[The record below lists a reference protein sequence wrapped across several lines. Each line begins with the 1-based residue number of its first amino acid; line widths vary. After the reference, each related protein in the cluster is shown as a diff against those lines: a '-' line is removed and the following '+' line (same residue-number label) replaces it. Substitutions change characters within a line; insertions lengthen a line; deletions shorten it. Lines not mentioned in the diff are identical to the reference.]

1 MTKKLTQKNVKREI
15 TKAIKKVATAG
26 LKEIKNPI
34 IKEMRA
40 YTYKPKGLWWDKI
53 KIETT
58 IGTPVYNPG
67 LDLYRWCVK
76 TGFPM
81 PKNEEEKNK
90 IEKLAD
96 YRFYILKRE
105 LKNFINDILD
115 ILVAER
121 AILFYLGVAIGI
133 ILGFCGYHYYF

>member
-15 TKAIKKVATAG
+15 TKAIKKVATAAWDD
-26 LKEIKNPI
+26 ISRYRMQVRRHP
-34 IKEMRA
+34 MA
-40 YTYKPKGLWWDKI
+40 TGLWWHAI

-58 IGTPVYNPG
+58 KGKPVYPVSYDVG
-67 LDLYRWCVK
+67 KWCMDRD
-76 TGFPM
+76 FPL
-81 PKNEEEKNK
+81 PKNAEEENR
-90 IEKLAD
+90 ILWLFD

>member
-1 MTKKLTQKNVKREI
+1 MGPKKLTQKNAKKEI
-15 TKAIKKVATAG
+15 KKAIKKVVQANLVWLHRVPQYTQSNNARAT
-26 LKEIKNPI
+26 
-34 IKEMRA
+34 
-40 YTYKPKGLWWDKI
+40 GLWWHAI

-58 IGTPVYNPG
+58 KGKPVYPVSW
-67 LDLYRWCVK
+67 DVTKWCHSRD
-76 TGFPM
+76 FPI
-81 PKNEEEKNK
+81 PTNEEELKR
-90 IEKLAD
+90 IFGLFD

-121 AILFYLGVAIGI
+121 AILFYLWVAIGI

>member
-1 MTKKLTQKNVKREI
+1 MKKTPPTLKEAKFLPKKLTNKNAHEKVS
-15 TKAIKKVATAG
+15 TAIKDLKKIKRTPRAT
-26 LKEIKNPI
+26 
-34 IKEMRA
+34 
-40 YTYKPKGLWWDKI
+40 GLWWDKI

-58 IGTPVYNPG
+58 KGKPVYPVSYDVG
-67 LDLYRWCVK
+67 KWCMDRD
-76 TGFPM
+76 FPL
-81 PKNEEEKNK
+81 PKNEEEENR
-90 IEKLAD
+90 ILWLFD